1 MSAVTIDIGTVN
13 QCNTRLFHT
22 PLLENKDEA
31 HLPAFEDAT
40 TTSSWLPGAHAYP
53 GWPRGHQCPESE
65 RAIPPQRVNV
75 ARATFPRSVRLR
87 GAAQFT
93 GAFQRRFRSE
103 NFLLLVR
110 SGGSKQG
117 SARLGIVIG
126 RRQAARAVDR
136 ARLRRNIREVFR
148 RRRSDL
154 GQIDVVVRFR
164 GLPATRVDSVIR
176 AELTD
181 LLERSAA

>member
-1 MSAVTIDIGTVN
+1 M
-13 QCNTRLFHT
+13 
-22 PLLENKDEA
+22 
-31 HLPAFEDAT
+31 
-40 TTSSWLPGAHAYP
+40 
-53 GWPRGHQCPESE
+53 
-65 RAIPPQRVNV
+65 NV
-75 ARATFPRSVRLR
+75 AQATFPRTVRLR

-93 GAFQRRFRSE
+93 GAFQRRFSSD

-148 RRRSDL
+148 ERRNDL
-154 GQIDVVVRFR
+154 GPIDVVVRFCGR
-164 GLPATRVDSVIR
+164 SATRIGSTIR
-176 AELTD
+176 EELID
-181 LLERSAA
+181 LLERTAS